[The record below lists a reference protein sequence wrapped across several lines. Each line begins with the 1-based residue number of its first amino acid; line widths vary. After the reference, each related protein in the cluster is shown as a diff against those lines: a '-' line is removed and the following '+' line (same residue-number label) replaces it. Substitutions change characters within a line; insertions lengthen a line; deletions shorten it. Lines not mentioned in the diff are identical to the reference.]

1 MEIRKSPD
9 RWVGFAVA
17 SVLLMTVA
25 LAPSVAAAN
34 TVTLGNALT
43 FAALSTAGDIN
54 LGAVSNVG
62 VNPPGDVGGQNVTFS
77 TTSKVGGDAIASPG
91 NIKVGNGSTI
101 FGTCVVD
108 SSSNTIKLT
117 PPSPGGTC
125 GGMSFSDGSNLPN
138 AISDVATFVTALL
151 LEPATLVLPPINV
164 KSFPH
169 LTITETAP
177 GDLNIFEVNGNVTL
191 DSGSTLTL
199 VGFGTVGDAVVLRI
213 DGDLMIGDGA
223 KITVQELSAN
233 QVIIYVGGT
242 ITWLNTTTVNGTLL
256 VPNSP
261 CAAGFG
267 TTTIN
272 GAVICGN
279 DVTSAGSMKVNFK
292 PASLVVLP

>member
-1 MEIRKSPD
+1 M
-9 RWVGFAVA
+9 
-17 SVLLMTVA
+17 
-25 LAPSVAAAN
+25 
-34 TVTLGNALT
+34 
-43 FAALSTAGDIN
+43 
-54 LGAVSNVG
+54 
-62 VNPPGDVGGQNVTFS
+62 TFS
-77 TTSKVGGDAIASPG
+77 STSNVGGDAIASPG

-101 FGTCVVD
+101 FGTCIVD

-125 GGMSFSDGSNLPN
+125 VGTSFSDGPKLTN
-138 AISDVATFVTALL
+138 AINDVDTFVTALL
-151 LEPATLVLPPINV
+151 LEPATLALSRLTV

-169 LTITETAP
+169 VTITETAP
-177 GDLNIFEVNGNVTL
+177 GGLNIAEVVGNVTL
-191 DSGSTLTL
+191 TAGSTLTL
-199 VGFGTVGDAVVLRI
+199 VGFGTVGDAMVLRI

-223 KITVQELSAN
+223 KITVQGLSAN

-292 PASLVVLP
+292 PASLVVFP